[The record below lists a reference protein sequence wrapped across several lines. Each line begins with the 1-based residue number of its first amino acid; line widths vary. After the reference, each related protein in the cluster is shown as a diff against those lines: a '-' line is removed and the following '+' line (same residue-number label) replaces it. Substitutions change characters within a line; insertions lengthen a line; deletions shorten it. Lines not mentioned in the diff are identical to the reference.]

1 MEFFFVFLNFIYL
14 LIFKNLKSFLFNP
27 NPAKI
32 EAPGMKKNLHIVS
45 LVVTLYF
52 VSVTIPGWA
61 YQEIEVKNGGTI
73 QGKATLIGK
82 MPFPRIY
89 HLILFPNIDMCA
101 EIDTDDEMNR
111 VLDDFKVSPD
121 GGLKDV
127 VVTIQHVDAGKPF
140 NKEPINIVAE
150 NCKFLPDV
158 SIIRQGETFKVDNL
172 DAVMH
177 NSQVYQ
183 KERGKILL
191 NIPIPAEE
199 VSDGKITFKKHYK
212 IMQMICGMHEFMQ
225 TWGYRVQNP
234 YYSQTKI
241 DGNFKI
247 NNIPPGEYKLTAWHY
262 LMKKQTQKIKI
273 AAGEPVDVSVVFDA
287 DKVVRPFYE
296 TMKSGRIKKDAVY
309 PGTAKGKELG
319 R

>member
-1 MEFFFVFLNFIYL
+1 
-14 LIFKNLKSFLFNP
+14 LFT
-27 NPAKI
+27 
-32 EAPGMKKNLHIVS
+32 L
-45 LVVTLYF
+45 VTLMTF
-52 VSVTIPGWA
+52 CLPAFA
-61 YQEIEVKNGGTI
+61 YQEINVQNGGTI
-73 QGKATLIGK
+73 KGNAKMIGS
-82 MPFPRIY
+82 MPYPRIY

-101 EIDTDDEMNR
+101 EVDTDDEMNR
-111 VLDDFKVSPD
+111 VLDDFKVSPA

-127 VVTIQHVDAGKPF
+127 AITLEHVEAGKPF
-140 NKEPINIVAE
+140 NKEPINILSE
-150 NCKFLPDV
+150 NCKFFPDLNF
-158 SIIRQGETFKVDNL
+158 IRQGESFKVDNL

-199 VSDGKITFKKHYK
+199 VSDGKVTFKKKYK

-234 YYSQTKI
+234 YYFKTDDQ
-241 DGNFKI
+241 GNYNI
-247 NNIPPGEYKLTAWHY
+247 SDIPPGEYIVNAWHY
-262 LMKKQTQKIKI
+262 LMKPQKRKIKI
-273 AAGEPVDVSVVFDA
+273 AAGETIDLSFVFDA

-296 TMKSGRIKKDAVY
+296 TIKSGRIKKDAAL
-309 PGTAKGKELG
+309 PGTAKGKEMG

>member
-1 MEFFFVFLNFIYL
+1 
-14 LIFKNLKSFLFNP
+14 
-27 NPAKI
+27 
-32 EAPGMKKNLHIVS
+32 MKKILSI
-45 LVVTLYF
+45 VTLII
-52 VSVTIPGWA
+52 SISSLASTSGWA
-61 YQEIEVKNGGTI
+61 YQEMEVSNGGSI
-73 QGKATLIGK
+73 QGKVTLTGK
-82 MPFPRIY
+82 MPYPRIY

-111 VLDDFKVSPD
+111 VLEDFKVSPD

-127 VVTIQHVDAGKPF
+127 VVTLEHVDAGKPF
-140 NKEPINIVAE
+140 NKEPINITAE

-158 SIIRQGETFKVDNL
+158 NVIRQGESFKIDNI

-199 VSDGKITFKKHYK
+199 VSDGKITFKKKYK

-234 YYSQTKI
+234 YYAQTKI

-247 NNIPPGEYKLTAWHY
+247 DNIPPGEYKVTAWHY
-262 LMKKQTQKIKI
+262 LIKRQSQKVKI
-273 AAGEPVDVSVVFDA
+273 AAGEILDLNFEFDA
-287 DKVVRPFYE
+287 DKVIRPFYE
-296 TMKSGRIKKDAVY
+296 TIKSGRIKKDAVY

>member
-1 MEFFFVFLNFIYL
+1 MFKVIKLGLAKRAPTL
-14 LIFKNLKSFLFNP
+14 LTN
-27 NPAKI
+27 
-32 EAPGMKKNLHIVS
+32 EAQRMKKTLFIVA
-45 LVVTLYF
+45 LVISISSIAF
-52 VSVTIPGWA
+52 SSPSWA
-61 YQEIEVKNGGTI
+61 YQEMEVTNGGTI
-73 QGKATLIGK
+73 KGNAKLIGK

-101 EIDTDDEMNR
+101 EVDTDDEMNR
-111 VLDDFKVSPD
+111 VLDDFKISPD

-127 VVTIQHVDAGKPF
+127 VITLDHVDAGKPF
-140 NKEPINIVAE
+140 NKEPINILSE
-150 NCKFLPDV
+150 NCKFFPDV
-158 SIIRQGETFKVDNL
+158 NVIRQGESFKVDNV

-199 VSDGKITFKKHYK
+199 VSDGKIVFKKHYR

-225 TWGYRVQNP
+225 TWGYRIQNP
-234 YYSQTKI
+234 YYAQTKI

-247 NNIPPGEYKLTAWHY
+247 DNIPPGEYNLTAWHY
-262 LMKKQTQKIKI
+262 LMKTHTQKIKI
-273 AAGEPVDVSVVFDA
+273 SAGETIDLNLAFDA
-287 DKVVRPFYE
+287 DKVERPFYE
-296 TMKSGRIKKDAVY
+296 TIKSGRIKKDAVI

>member
-1 MEFFFVFLNFIYL
+1 
-14 LIFKNLKSFLFNP
+14 
-27 NPAKI
+27 
-32 EAPGMKKNLHIVS
+32 MKKNLHIVS

-61 YQEIEVKNGGTI
+61 YQEVEVKNGGTI

-247 NNIPPGEYKLTAWHY
+247 DNIPPGEYKLTAWHY

-273 AAGEPVDVSVVFDA
+273 ASGETVDLSFVFNA

>member
-1 MEFFFVFLNFIYL
+1 MKKKL
-14 LIFKNLKSFLFNP
+14 LIL
-27 NPAKI
+27 
-32 EAPGMKKNLHIVS
+32 S
-45 LVVTLYF
+45 LVVTLSF
-52 VSVTIPGWA
+52 VSVSIPGWA

-111 VLDDFKVSPD
+111 VLNDFKVSPD

-127 VVTIQHVDAGKPF
+127 VVTIQQVDAGKPF
-140 NKEPINIVAE
+140 NKKPIDIVAE

-183 KERGKILL
+183 KERGKIL
-191 NIPIPAEE
+191 
-199 VSDGKITFKKHYK
+199 
-212 IMQMICGMHEFMQ
+212 
-225 TWGYRVQNP
+225 
-234 YYSQTKI
+234 
-241 DGNFKI
+241 
-247 NNIPPGEYKLTAWHY
+247 
-262 LMKKQTQKIKI
+262 
-273 AAGEPVDVSVVFDA
+273 
-287 DKVVRPFYE
+287 
-296 TMKSGRIKKDAVY
+296 
-309 PGTAKGKELG
+309 
-319 R
+319 

>member
-1 MEFFFVFLNFIYL
+1 
-14 LIFKNLKSFLFNP
+14 
-27 NPAKI
+27 
-32 EAPGMKKNLHIVS
+32 MKKNLWLAA
-45 LVVTLYF
+45 LVFSIFSIALNA
-52 VSVTIPGWA
+52 SA
-61 YQEIEVKNGGTI
+61 YQEMEVTNGGTI
-73 QGKATLIGK
+73 TGKTSLSGK

-101 EIDTDDEMNR
+101 EVDTDDEMNR
-111 VLDDFKVSPD
+111 VLNDFKISPD

-127 VVTIQHVDAGKPF
+127 VITLDHVEAGKPF
-140 NKEPINIVAE
+140 NKEPINILSE
-150 NCKFLPDV
+150 NCKFFPDV
-158 SIIRQGETFKVDNL
+158 SLIRQGESFKVDNV

-199 VSDGKITFKKHYK
+199 VSDGKVQFKKHYK

-234 YYSQTKI
+234 YYAKTPLDGSFKI
-241 DGNFKI
+241 DS
-247 NNIPPGEYKLTAWHY
+247 IPPGEYKVTAWHY
-262 LMKKQTQKIKI
+262 LMKKQTRKIKI
-273 AAGEPVDVSVVFDA
+273 TAGETIDLNFVFNA
-287 DKVVRPFYE
+287 DKVERPFYE
-296 TMKSGRIKKDAVY
+296 TIKSGRIKKDAVI
-309 PGTAKGKELG
+309 PGTAKGKEMG

>member
-1 MEFFFVFLNFIYL
+1 
-14 LIFKNLKSFLFNP
+14 
-27 NPAKI
+27 
-32 EAPGMKKNLHIVS
+32 MKKILLPHKV
-45 LVVTLYF
+45 LFTLVTLMTF
-52 VSVTIPGWA
+52 CLPAFA
-61 YQEIEVKNGGTI
+61 YQEINVQNGGTI
-73 QGKATLIGK
+73 KGNAKMIGS
-82 MPFPRIY
+82 MPYPRIY

-101 EIDTDDEMNR
+101 EVDTDDEMNR
-111 VLDDFKVSPD
+111 LLDDFKVSPA

-127 VVTIQHVDAGKPF
+127 AITLEHVEAGKPF
-140 NKEPINIVAE
+140 NKEPINILSE
-150 NCKFLPDV
+150 NCKFFPDLNF
-158 SIIRQGETFKVDNL
+158 IRQGESFKVDNL

-199 VSDGKITFKKHYK
+199 VSDGIVTFKKKYK

-234 YYSQTKI
+234 YYFKTDDQ
-241 DGNFKI
+241 GNYNI
-247 NNIPPGEYKLTAWHY
+247 GDIPPGEYIVNAWHY
-262 LMKKQTQKIKI
+262 LMKPQKRKIKI
-273 AAGEPVDVSVVFDA
+273 AAGETIDLSFVFDA

-296 TMKSGRIKKDAVY
+296 TIKSGRIKKDAAL
-309 PGTAKGKELG
+309 PGTAKGKEMG

>member
-1 MEFFFVFLNFIYL
+1 
-14 LIFKNLKSFLFNP
+14 
-27 NPAKI
+27 
-32 EAPGMKKNLHIVS
+32 MKKILSI
-45 LVVTLYF
+45 VTLII
-52 VSVTIPGWA
+52 SISSLASTSGWA
-61 YQEIEVKNGGTI
+61 YQEMEVTNGGTI
-73 QGKATLIGK
+73 QGKVTLIGE
-82 MPFPRIY
+82 MPYPRIY

-101 EIDTDDEMNR
+101 EVDTDDEMNR
-111 VLDDFKVSPD
+111 VLEDFKVSPD

-127 VVTIQHVDAGKPF
+127 VVTLKHVDAGKPF
-140 NKEPINIVAE
+140 NKEPINITAE

-158 SIIRQGETFKVDNL
+158 NVIRQGESFKIDNI

-199 VSDGKITFKKHYK
+199 VSDGKITFKRKYK

-234 YYSQTKI
+234 YYAQTKI

-247 NNIPPGEYKLTAWHY
+247 DNIPPGEYKVTAWHY
-262 LMKKQTQKIKI
+262 LIKRQSQKVKI
-273 AAGEPVDVSVVFDA
+273 AAGETFDLNFIFDA
-287 DKVVRPFYE
+287 DKVIRPFYE
-296 TMKSGRIKKDAVY
+296 TIKSGRIKKDAVY